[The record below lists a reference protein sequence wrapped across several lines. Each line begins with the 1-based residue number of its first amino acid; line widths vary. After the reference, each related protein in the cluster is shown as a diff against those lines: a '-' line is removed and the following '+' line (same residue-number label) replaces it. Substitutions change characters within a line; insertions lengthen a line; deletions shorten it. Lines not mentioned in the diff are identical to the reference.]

1 MISLCID
8 CVKAEQ
14 LKRLISEK
22 GELVPECA
30 VCGSNTVL
38 SLNCEDNDFC
48 QLFKTLIR
56 YHYTEWEY
64 NSHWGG
70 VMGLS
75 ELFTEDNPILNWRE
89 NLDDLNIEEAVLT
102 LTEKVYEKYDQGVSV
117 FSGFLECGQR
127 TIFSDS
133 LREESSIRLV
143 PIIAGLS
150 KKNYFLL
157 DNDGKALLVD
167 HEDKITTLILEG
179 KQFYR
184 ARKGYDSKKH
194 PSRGISAEPHYSPY
208 SGTQIGA
215 PSPLLVGT
223 GRMNRPGISFLYL
236 ASNRETAIAEIRPH
250 PGEYISVGQF
260 KATRELKVA
269 DFSNID
275 IYNFYKSDKTL
286 DDFVFFINLN
296 KLFSAKISPDNRNDY
311 AITQFFSDVAR
322 QLGYDGLSF
331 ISSVGKGVNLTI
343 FDPDLFEYVCG
354 SAEILSVE
362 GLYYQFKDLPKVSSD
377 EEYYGTL

>member
-1 MISLCID
+1 
-8 CVKAEQ
+8 
-14 LKRLISEK
+14 
-22 GELVPECA
+22 
-30 VCGSNTVL
+30 
-38 SLNCEDNDFC
+38 
-48 QLFKTLIR
+48 
-56 YHYTEWEY
+56 
-64 NSHWGG
+64 
-70 VMGLS
+70 
-75 ELFTEDNPILNWRE
+75 
-89 NLDDLNIEEAVLT
+89 
-102 LTEKVYEKYDQGVSV
+102 
-117 FSGFLECGQR
+117 
-127 TIFSDS
+127 
-133 LREESSIRLV
+133 
-143 PIIAGLS
+143 
-150 KKNYFLL
+150 
-157 DNDGKALLVD
+157 
-167 HEDKITTLILEG
+167 LILEG

-275 IYNFYKSDKTL
+275 IYN
-286 DDFVFFINLN
+286 
-296 KLFSAKISPDNRNDY
+296 SAKISPDNRNDY